1 MNKIGYLGD
10 VVFVVSEKTLRTFNE
25 FTRSSSSR
33 WAKHEVLGKKPI
45 SQWIGPGLDTVSFT
59 MRFDARYRMNPRKEL
74 DRLTALDRK
83 GKALPLVVGGK
94 GVGVGLF
101 VITSLEQ
108 TWSNIDHLGNILAAT
123 VNISLEEYVK

>member
-1 MNKIGYLGD
+1 MNKIGNLGD
-10 VVFVVSEKTLRTFNE
+10 VVFVVSDKTIRTFNE

-33 WAKHEVLGKKPI
+33 WGKHEVLGKKPVT
-45 SQWIGPGLDTVSFT
+45 QWIGPGLDTVSFT

-74 DRLTALDRK
+74 DRLTALERK

-94 GVGVGLF
+94 GIGVGLW

-108 TWSNIDHLGNILAAT
+108 GWTHIDHRGNILVAT
-123 VNISLEEYVK
+123 ANISLEEYVK